1 MTKAC
6 LTITTA
12 LAAFAALSAA
22 PAMARGPHGH
32 VRTIQGANGHGLVQ
46 SRSVSRQPGSATATR
61 SLQTNSGRGYQSTR
75 SASWGDGSYNSSRAT
90 TANNGQTVNRT
101 TTATNNGDGTAS
113 YGTTVTGPNG
123 NSRGVS
129 GTVSVHR

>member
-1 MTKAC
+1 MTRAF

-12 LAAFAALSAA
+12 VAVLTAMSAT

-32 VRTIQGANGHGLVQ
+32 SVSIQGSNGRGATQ
-46 SRSVSRQPGSATATR
+46 TRSVDRQPGSATTSR

-75 SASWGDGSYNSSRAT
+75 TASSGDGSYNSSRTT
-90 TANNGQTVNRT
+90 TANNGQSVNRT

-113 YGTTVTGPNG
+113 FNSTATGPNG

-129 GTVSVHR
+129 GTVAVQH